1 MFFYRLKNFI
11 CVLLAVIFCLLFA
24 VGVKAAGVTRLIGI
38 EGKRMYFL
46 DSASSQGLQKETL
59 TVGELARVKGESVS
73 TLKSTYEGGRYAL
86 NEDLARDIAAR
97 YGATILFTERVGDC
111 ISYYAYT
118 EKWQDGLSINGVKVN
133 LHIALDC
140 ERLTVGTPIIFG
152 GF

>member
-24 VGVKAAGVTRLIGI
+24 VGVKAADVTRLIGI

-46 DSASSQGLQKETL
+46 DSASSKETL

-86 NEDLARDIAAR
+86 NEDLAKNIAAR

-118 EKWQDGLSINGVKVN
+118 EKWQDSLSINGVKVN

-152 GF
+152 GY